1 MIPVSRAV
9 ITPDDISVVNA
20 AISSG
25 WVSSEGPYIEL
36 FEESI
41 ANAHNASYGI
51 AVSSGTAALEC
62 ALYGLGVSEGD
73 EVIIPSFTIISCA
86 IAVLRLGAI
95 PVFID
100 VESDGWI
107 IDMGQIERAI
117 TDRTKVVMV
126 VHMYG
131 SPVSLTRLKEMQ
143 AKHNFK
149 ILEDCAQA
157 HGAYVDGMPVGGQ
170 GDASAFSFYANKIIT
185 TGEGG
190 MVVTSDPIV
199 CDRAKNYRNLCFDKE
214 RRFQHSGI
222 GNNYR
227 MTNLQA
233 ALGYSQTKR
242 LEQIIEIKRYW
253 GKKYLELFFELD
265 SKAKTQKEKPN
276 QRHVFW
282 MYGIELSLLSKL
294 NAEQAINFLKQE
306 GVGARHFFSPLHS
319 QLALKKFGKRFSE
332 SDYRVSNSA
341 YARGFYFP
349 SSIDLTEKEFS
360 VIQFASKRLQKIAY
374 V

>member
-9 ITPDDISVVNA
+9 ITPDDVKVVA
-20 AISSG
+20 DAISSG

-41 ANAHNASYGI
+41 ANAHKASYGV

-95 PVFID
+95 PVFVD
-100 VESDGWI
+100 VEQDGWA
-107 IDMGQIERAI
+107 IDLDQVERAV

-143 AKHNFK
+143 ANHNFK

-157 HGAYVDGMPVGGQ
+157 HGACVDGIPVGGQ
-170 GDASAFSFYANKIIT
+170 GDAAAFSFYANKIIT

-190 MVVTSDPIV
+190 MVVTSDSIV
-199 CDRAKNYRNLCFDKE
+199 CDRAKSYRNLCFDKE
-214 RRFQHSGI
+214 RKFQHSGI

-233 ALGYSQTKR
+233 ALGYSQSKR

-265 SKAKTQKEKPN
+265 SQAKIQKEKPN

-282 MYGIELSLLSKL
+282 MYGIELSLLSKI

-306 GVGARHFFSPLHS
+306 GVGARYFFSPLHT
-319 QLALKKFGKRFSE
+319 QPALKNLCKQFTE
-332 SDYRVSNSA
+332 SNYEVSNRA
-341 YARGFYFP
+341 YARGFYLP

-360 VIQFASKRLQKIAY
+360 VIQFASERLRRIAY

>member
-9 ITPDDISVVNA
+9 ITSEDVKVVND

-41 ANAHNASYGI
+41 ANAHQTSYGI

-62 ALYGLGVSEGD
+62 ALYGLGISEGD

-95 PVFID
+95 PVFVD
-100 VESDGWI
+100 VENDGWV
-107 IDMGQIERAI
+107 IDMDQIERAI
-117 TDRTKVVMV
+117 TVRTKVVMV

-143 AKHNFK
+143 VKHNFK
-149 ILEDCAQA
+149 ILEDCAQS
-157 HGAYVDGMPVGGQ
+157 HGACVDGKPIGGQ
-170 GDASAFSFYANKIIT
+170 GDAATFSFYANKLIT

-199 CDRAKNYRNLCFDKE
+199 CDRARNYRNLCFDKE
-214 RRFQHSGI
+214 RKFQHTGI

-242 LEQIIEIKRYW
+242 LEQIIEVKRYW
-253 GKKYLELFFELD
+253 GEKYLEVFLELD
-265 SKAKTQKEKPN
+265 CQAKTQDEKPN
-276 QRHVFW
+276 QKHVYW
-282 MYGIELSLLSKL
+282 MYSIELSLQSKL
-294 NAEQAINFLKQE
+294 NAEEAINFFKQE
-306 GVGARHFFSPLHS
+306 GVGARHFYSPLHT
-319 QLALKKFGKRFSE
+319 QPALKKFGKRFCD
-332 SDYRVSNSA
+332 SDYEISNRA
-341 YARGFYFP
+341 YARGLYLP

-360 VIQFASKRLQKIAY
+360 VIQFAFKQLKKIAY